1 LDDSEPDAEAPT
13 GTPASLRG
21 RELIEGV
28 NLSFAGDGFVA
39 AACQVTTRD
48 N

>member
-1 LDDSEPDAEAPT
+1 LDDSEPDAETPT
-13 GTPASLRG
+13 ETLASLRG

-39 AACQVTTRD
+39 AAFRVRTRD